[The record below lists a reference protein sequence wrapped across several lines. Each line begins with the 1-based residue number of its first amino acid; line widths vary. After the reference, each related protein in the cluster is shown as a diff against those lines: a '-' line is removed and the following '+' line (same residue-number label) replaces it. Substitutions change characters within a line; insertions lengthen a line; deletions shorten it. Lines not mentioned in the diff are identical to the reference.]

1 MADGTDADVKF
12 EIGHGRKAVRT
23 IVETGR
29 LLLRELGPED
39 AAFILKLVND
49 PAWIE
54 FIGDKGIRTMA
65 DARDYIVDGPL
76 EMYAQFGFG
85 LWLVEL
91 KNDKTAI
98 GMCGLIKRP
107 ALEDVDVGFAFLP
120 EFRGQGYA
128 FESASAVMSHGRRV
142 FGLTTLAAIMSP
154 KNERSARVLEKL
166 GFQFERTIK
175 LSSDAP
181 EVSLYRNRSSA
192 T

>member
-1 MADGTDADVKF
+1 MTPD
-12 EIGHGRKAVRT
+12 
-23 IVETGR
+23 
-29 LLLRELGPED
+29 D

-54 FIGDKGIRTMA
+54 FIGDKGIRTIA
-65 DARDYIVDGPL
+65 DARDYIVNGPL

-91 KNDKTAI
+91 KKDRSAI

-107 ALEDVDVGFAFLP
+107 TLEDVDVGFAFLP
-120 EFRGQGYA
+120 EYRGHGYA

-154 KNERSARVLEKL
+154 TNERSARVLEKL

-181 EVSLYRNRSSA
+181 DVSLYQSSPS
-192 T
+192 TT